1 MLSTTL
7 YYLALDRDNHA
18 CVMPSLKELSALLLR
33 APTKVSMAWACLSD
47 DMDRVV
53 RGILRRHLLFYAYVA
68 EISGTSPLPLPW
80 PLLVCCQG
88 DSSLAQA
95 ARQANELAQHG
106 AAVGAVFAAA
116 WAGGKYVAWHEAL
129 HLLGAEDCYTP
140 QDPGPT
146 CEQANCIM
154 QYAPDQASVGEWP
167 FLCQANVERVRDRAR
182 LLSARNCG

>member
-1 MLSTTL
+1 MRCATL
-7 YYLALDRDNHA
+7 YYLVLDSDDQAH
-18 CVMPSLKELSALLLR
+18 VMPSVKELSALLLR
-33 APTKVSMAWACLSD
+33 APTEISMAWACLSD

-53 RGILRRHLLFYAYVA
+53 RGVLQRRLLFPEYVA

-80 PLLVCCQG
+80 PLLVYCQE
-88 DSSLAQA
+88 DSSLAEAAQQA
-95 ARQANELAQHG
+95 DDLAQHG
-106 AAVGAVFAAA
+106 AASGAVFAAA
-116 WAGGKYVAWHEAL
+116 WAGGNYVVWHEAL
-129 HLLGAEDCYTP
+129 HLLGATDCYTP